1 MPAAFLP
8 ILSLALACAAGDHPA
23 SGATSVLFRP
33 AYCTDDV
40 WLAPARAYLPQ
51 PGDIFLASDR
61 GFLARAGH
69 WLVGA
74 AGVEH
79 SGIVFARPNGS
90 LAILEAGPYNTI
102 RVRALDALRHLRCHE
117 ERGERVW
124 IRQRRVPLTPEQS
137 ARLTAWA
144 LAQDGKRFA
153 LVRLGA
159 QLTPFRSRG
168 PLRTS
173 LVGGPHGARRTYFCS
188 ELVMESCVAAGLV
201 DPASVRPA
209 ATYPRDLFMDRSNNP
224 YLNRHLDLSPC
235 WFPPARW
242 ASCP

>member
-1 MPAAFLP
+1 MTAAFLQ
-8 ILSLALACAAGDHPA
+8 ILTVGLICAAGDHPA
-23 SGATSVLFRP
+23 AVAESLLYQP

-40 WLAPARAYLPQ
+40 WLAPARPYLPQ

-61 GFLARAGH
+61 GLMARAAH
-69 WLVGA
+69 WVVGA
-74 AGVEH
+74 AGVHH
-79 SGIVFARPNGS
+79 SGIVFARPDGR

-102 RVRALDALRHLRCHE
+102 RVQTLDVLPHLRCHE
-117 ERGERVW
+117 RRGEKVW
-124 IRQRRVPLTPEQS
+124 IRQRRLPLTPEQS

-153 LVRLGA
+153 VARLGA

-168 PLRTS
+168 PLRTYYI
-173 LVGGPHGARRTYFCS
+173 GGPHGERPSYFCS

-201 DPASVRPA
+201 DPASARPA
-209 ATYPRDLFMDRSNNP
+209 ATYPRDLFMDSSKNP
-224 YLNRHLDLSPC
+224 YLNLHLDLSPC